1 MRHAKD
7 EEEYA
12 RLLLGVVLRYD
23 EEGALHVD
31 HGQAVAELAEEE
43 GHEAQEEARGEF
55 GIAVGRHDGD
65 VDYDESLL
73 LLMNSS

>member
-12 RLLLGVVLRYD
+12 CLLLRVVLGYD
-23 EEGALHVD
+23 EEGTLHVD

-43 GHEAQEEARGEF
+43 GHEAQVEACGDF
-55 GIAVGRHDGD
+55 GIAARRHDDGMI
-65 VDYDESLL
+65 YY
-73 LLMNSS
+73 

>member
-12 RLLLGVVLRYD
+12 RLFLSVVLGYD
-23 EEGALHVD
+23 EEGTLHVD

-43 GHEAQEEARGEF
+43 GHEAQEEARGDF
-55 GIAVGRHDGD
+55 GIAVRRHD
-65 VDYDESLL
+65 DEICYY
-73 LLMNSS
+73 